1 MSPTHSRQRAIRRD
15 KAQKADYSFKKNLIL
30 RFLVKQNRQTF
41 ILISSFRTCRD
52 LTRLISNRRCF
63 IRNKVVCCFSTW
75 KEINT
80 FIPNVKCKINN
91 LQSCWHM
98 NVPAEEKPL
107 GFNTPLS
114 LWEFLSFIAHCGT
127 HAILE
132 ESSHISIEMFHLKL
146 KMINWTALYVF
157 AVTPSPSTLPKRTDV
172 AKTWQENSQHG
183 ITEPPDP
190 SSVYG
195 VKGSGFS
202 FHLSRVCMC
211 LYVEPAWVTLS
222 CWN

>member
-15 KAQKADYSFKKNLIL
+15 EAQKADYSFKKNLIL

-63 IRNKVVCCFSTW
+63 IRKKVVCCFSTW

-91 LQSCWHM
+91 LQSYWHM

-107 GFNTPLS
+107 GFNAPLS
-114 LWEFLSFIAHCGT
+114 LWEFFFVLSFIAHCGT
-127 HAILE
+127 HA
-132 ESSHISIEMFHLKL
+132 ESIIRACVSPVLF
-146 KMINWTALYVF
+146 LYVDGF
-157 AVTPSPSTLPKRTDV
+157 MNKVCKDESCSNEWFWFKSENRT
-172 AKTWQENSQHG
+172 QPFLNINRRESN
-183 ITEPPDP
+183 
-190 SSVYG
+190 
-195 VKGSGFS
+195 
-202 FHLSRVCMC
+202 
-211 LYVEPAWVTLS
+211 
-222 CWN
+222 